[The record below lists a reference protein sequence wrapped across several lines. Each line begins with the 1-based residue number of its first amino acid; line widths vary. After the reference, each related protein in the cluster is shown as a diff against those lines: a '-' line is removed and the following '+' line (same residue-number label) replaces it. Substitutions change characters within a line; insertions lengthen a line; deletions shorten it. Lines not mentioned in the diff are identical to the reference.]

1 MMSIKSEKSKHNS
14 SSNDPKIDDTNLANV
29 LNEVFDNGEL
39 SSVGQVCQDTRLK
52 KGLTSQQVS
61 ASLKVKLKVIKDFED
76 GNDIDLPSLAYKVG
90 FVRSY
95 TRFLGLD
102 SNLLVEEFKSSLE
115 NSHYKEQHNFL
126 SPINNNNKILPVGTV
141 ISLLIATLVYSGW
154 YYSDRK
160 DTNIASNTNIK
171 QKIEKP
177 EFSNNSNYEI
187 IEENFVNNTNIKSN
201 QNFADKKEILVQNES
216 VEPIKKILKNADT
229 ILETKKTKDNFQ
241 ESTNNKINELSAKAN
256 IRDPKTEMVLKSSG
270 NSWVEIEDMNGSILF
285 ARLMRPGETFIV
297 PNINGLTIN
306 TGNAGVLSLSQGN
319 SFLAKLGEV
328 GEIITAKPLNIKSFS
343 NITNIN

>member
-1 MMSIKSEKSKHNS
+1 MSIKSGKNKQNS
-14 SSNDPKIDDTNLANV
+14 SSNDPKIDDTIFANV
-29 LNEVFDNGEL
+29 LNEVFDNSEI
-39 SSVGQVCQDTRLK
+39 SSVGQICQDARLK
-52 KGLTSQQVS
+52 KGLTSQQAS
-61 ASLKVKLKVIKDFED
+61 DSLKIKLKIIKDFED
-76 GNDIDLPSLAYKVG
+76 GNDIDLPSLAYKIG

-95 TRFLGLD
+95 TRFLSLD

-126 SPINNNNKILPVGTV
+126 SPINYNHKILPVGSV
-141 ISLLIATLVYSGW
+141 ISLLIAILVYSGW
-154 YYSDRK
+154 YYNDRR
-160 DTNIASNTNIK
+160 DANIASNSDRK
-171 QKIEKP
+171 QKIEKT
-177 EFSNNSNYEI
+177 EFSNNLNYEI
-187 IEENFVNNTNIKSN
+187 IEENFVNKTNIKSDE
-201 QNFADKKEILVQNES
+201 NFASKREILTQNQS

-229 ILETKKTKDNFQ
+229 IVETKKTKDNFQ
-241 ESTNNKINELSAKAN
+241 ESSNNQINELSAKAN

-285 ARLMRPGETFIV
+285 ARLMRPGETFII

>member
-1 MMSIKSEKSKHNS
+1 MKS
-14 SSNDPKIDDTNLANV
+14 
-29 LNEVFDNGEL
+29 
-39 SSVGQVCQDTRLK
+39 
-52 KGLTSQQVS
+52 
-61 ASLKVKLKVIKDFED
+61 KVIKDFED

-102 SNLLVEEFKSSLE
+102 SDLLVQEFKVSL
-115 NSHYKEQHNFL
+115 NNFDYKEQHNFL
-126 SPINNNNKILPVGTV
+126 SPINYNNKILPVGSV

-160 DTNIASNTNIK
+160 NANIASNTNIK
-171 QKIEKP
+171 QKIEKT
-177 EFSNNSNYEI
+177 EFSNNLNYEI
-187 IEENFVNNTNIKSN
+187 IEENFVNKTNIKSDG
-201 QNFADKKEILVQNES
+201 NFASKKEILAQNQS

-229 ILETKKTKDNFQ
+229 IVETKKTKDNFQ
-241 ESTNNKINELSAKAN
+241 ENTDNKINELSAKAN

-319 SFLAKLGEV
+319 SFLEKLGEV

-343 NITNIN
+343 NIININ

>member
-177 EFSNNSNYEI
+177 EFSNNLNYEI

-201 QNFADKKEILVQNES
+201 QNFADKKEILVQNEF

-306 TGNAGVLSLSQGN
+306 TGNAGVLSLLQGN

>member
-1 MMSIKSEKSKHNS
+1 MSIKSEKSKHNS

-126 SPINNNNKILPVGTV
+126 SPINNNNKMLPVGTV

-177 EFSNNSNYEI
+177 EFSNNLNYEI
-187 IEENFVNNTNIKSN
+187 IEE
-201 QNFADKKEILVQNES
+201 NFADKKEILVQNE
-216 VEPIKKILKNADT
+216 EPIKKMLKNADT
-229 ILETKKTKDNFQ
+229 ILETKKNKDNFQ

>member
-1 MMSIKSEKSKHNS
+1 MSIKSEKSKHNS

-29 LNEVFDNGEL
+29 LNEAFDNGEL

-61 ASLKVKLKVIKDFED
+61 ASLMVKLKVIEDFED
-76 GNDIDLPSLAYKVG
+76 GNEIDLPNLAYKVG

-177 EFSNNSNYEI
+177 EFSNNLNYEI

-216 VEPIKKILKNADT
+216 VEPIKKMLKNADT
-229 ILETKKTKDNFQ
+229 ILETKKNKDNFQ

>member
-1 MMSIKSEKSKHNS
+1 MSIKSEKIKQNS
-14 SSNDPKIDDTNLANV
+14 SSNDPKIDDTSFANV
-29 LNEVFDNGEL
+29 LNEVFDNREL
-39 SSVGQVCQDTRLK
+39 CSVGQICQDARLK

-102 SNLLVEEFKSSLE
+102 SDLLVQEFKVSL
-115 NSHYKEQHNFL
+115 NNFDYKEQHNFL
-126 SPINNNNKILPVGTV
+126 SPINYNNKILPVGSV

-160 DTNIASNTNIK
+160 NANIASNTNIK
-171 QKIEKP
+171 QKIEKT
-177 EFSNNSNYEI
+177 EFSNNLNYEI
-187 IEENFVNNTNIKSN
+187 IEENFVNKTNIKSDG
-201 QNFADKKEILVQNES
+201 NFASKKEILAQNQS

-229 ILETKKTKDNFQ
+229 IVETKKNKDNFQ
-241 ESTNNKINELSAKAN
+241 ENTDNEINQLSAKAN

-319 SFLAKLGEV
+319 SFLEKLGEV

>member
-115 NSHYKEQHNFL
+115 NSHYKEQYNFL
-126 SPINNNNKILPVGTV
+126 SPINNNNKILHVGTV

-177 EFSNNSNYEI
+177 EFSNNLNYEI

-201 QNFADKKEILVQNES
+201 QNFADKKEILVQNEF

-270 NSWVEIEDMNGSILF
+270 NSWVEI
-285 ARLMRPGETFIV
+285 
-297 PNINGLTIN
+297 
-306 TGNAGVLSLSQGN
+306 
-319 SFLAKLGEV
+319 
-328 GEIITAKPLNIKSFS
+328 
-343 NITNIN
+343 